1 MIGHSNIES
10 RESFILENEVNVIYQ
25 KRKEDDNRLNNI
37 ESLLY
42 ANMLEKELQ
51 EADGREKK
59 LLAKLNTINSC
70 ITDLRIENLK
80 LEGKNFASRVTR
92 KLNYP
97 ILVVTR
103 N

>member
-1 MIGHSNIES
+1 MIGHSNIVS
-10 RESFILENEVNVIYQ
+10 RESFTLENEVNVIYQ

-51 EADGREKK
+51 EADGREKR

-80 LEGKNFASRVTR
+80 LEGKNFVCRVTK

-103 N
+103 A